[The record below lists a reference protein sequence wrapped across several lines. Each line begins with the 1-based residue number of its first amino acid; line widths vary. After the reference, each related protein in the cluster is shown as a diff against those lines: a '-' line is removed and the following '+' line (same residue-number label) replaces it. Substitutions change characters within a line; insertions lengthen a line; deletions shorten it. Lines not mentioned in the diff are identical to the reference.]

1 MEKAKPQLVINCAAA
16 ANIDWC
22 EQNPDEALLINSEVP
37 GRLAEICLKKDI
49 NLLHISTD
57 AVFDGKQVEY
67 TEEDIPNPQ
76 SVYARSKLL
85 GEQNVVLANQNAL
98 ISRVN
103 FYGFS
108 VSGTRSLAEF
118 FINNLS
124 AGEAVNGFV
133 DVFFS
138 PLYVKDLVSIFL
150 LMVSKSLTGI
160 YHTVSSESLSKYAFG
175 MNIARKFRFD
185 KSLINP
191 TSVNEGNLL
200 AKRSPLLMLK
210 VDKLMKAGIK
220 PPPQSQGIEK
230 MHEDYL
236 DGLPHRLKALQG

>member
-1 MEKAKPQLVINCAAA
+1 MRILVTGASGLLGINLCLALSDEHQITGLVHRQKIINAPFGVLTGDLCDDSFLKAVMEKAKPQLVINCAAA

-103 FYGFS
+103 FYDS
-108 VSGTRSLAEF
+108 VS
-118 FINNLS
+118 
-124 AGEAVNGFV
+124 AVPAVWQN
-133 DVFFS
+133 FS
-138 PLYVKDLVSIFL
+138 SI
-150 LMVSKSLTGI
+150 T
-160 YHTVSSESLSKYAFG
+160 Y
-175 MNIARKFRFD
+175 
-185 KSLINP
+185 P
-191 TSVNEGNLL
+191 Q
-200 AKRSPLLMLK
+200 AKL
-210 VDKLMKAGIK
+210 
-220 PPPQSQGIEK
+220 
-230 MHEDYL
+230 
-236 DGLPHRLKALQG
+236 